1 MGKLY
6 IAMCTLVLMDT
17 LDMAAY
23 AGAPPN
29 HLNHATPLITSY
41 IIEYSSHWSGMFASR
56 LNFWKYNLPV
66 AAPGRGEPG

>member
-1 MGKLY
+1 MGKLF

-29 HLNHATPLITSY
+29 HLNHATPL
-41 IIEYSSHWSGMFASR
+41 HAGH
-56 LNFWKYNLPV
+56 YNNYMKLKIKGLRN
-66 AAPGRGEPG
+66 ANLISLQSMMM